1 MAASSPAAAPSL
13 AVASLAAAPSSLPAL
28 SAASARCFSSSYE
41 GKESGFEGA
50 TCSPSQSPGRGEQS
64 ARGEDGRGAG
74 GANQQQQGRRPHLIL
89 DRSAA
94 KVPQQR
100 GVVAPK
106 ARSARRGNGRGAA
119 TAAATAARA
128 AAGAR
133 RQALVQAGRQCLSQE
148 RQGQPPGP
156 PHCCQAHFLASWLHE
171 WRRCARWSTLV
182 AEYLASARLRVSA
195 RLVTLKKRART
206 AGVQSTSSRF
216 PKPERRISLF
226 RRTSTALAFVHL
238 TTMMLGVP

>member
-1 MAASSPAAAPSL
+1 MDQLKQKRIRTAQVIARIVQSAFSLPYRQLMVPSIDAASCVAGISPAPAPSACRIVIAL
-13 AVASLAAAPSSLPAL
+13 EYSTIFLLGAAILSGRASWRHSTPLRQR
-28 SAASARCFSSSYE
+28 SA
-41 GKESGFEGA
+41 GA
-50 TCSPSQSPGRGEQS
+50 T
-64 ARGEDGRGAG
+64 
-74 GANQQQQGRRPHLIL
+74 
-89 DRSAA
+89 
-94 KVPQQR
+94 
-100 GVVAPK
+100 
-106 ARSARRGNGRGAA
+106 
-119 TAAATAARA
+119 

-226 RRTSTALAFVHL
+226 RRASTALAFVHL